1 MKNKLKIGWINILTV
16 LIVALVF
23 TACNNSGESNK
34 SQKKNIVADSVPI
47 DSGKLAVVANED
59 DSDYTKRNINLNQ
72 QQWRAFQ
79 QSYHVISPNDKLNAN
94 ITGDFDGDGK
104 KEKIFMVPP
113 VEDTITKDA
122 FQACIGGCNSYLV
135 SSDSA
140 MMILKVQDN
149 LGGEIKNMGDLDSDG
164 ADDIMVY
171 PSWWQSNWN
180 AYQIYSFN
188 QQTHQWSYL
197 IEPVSIFANELEK
210 KIAFVK
216 KSKKPGF
223 VSAYNSNSDVDGN
236 VRSGYRDFKII
247 K

>member
-1 MKNKLKIGWINILTV
+1 MKTDWINISTV
-16 LIVALVF
+16 LVLVCLF
-23 TACNNSGESNK
+23 TACNNGDISN
-34 SQKKNIVADSVPI
+34 QPQAMNIVPDSVTI
-47 DSGKLAVVANED
+47 DSSKLTSVVKEE

-72 QQWRAFQ
+72 QQWQAFQ
-79 QSYHVISPNDKLNAN
+79 QCFHVISPNDKLNAN

-104 KEKIFMVPP
+104 KETIFMVPP

-149 LGGEIKNMGDLDSDG
+149 LGGEIKNMGDLDGDG

-197 IEPVSIFANELEK
+197 IEPISIFANELEK